1 MKISIG
7 SRIVKG
13 PWGGGNLFII
23 NLSNYLTS
31 QGHEVY
37 FDLSQKDIDLILL
50 TDPRINESPSSSFD
64 HIDIEFYLNYVNPNS
79 VVVQRIN
86 ECDERKNTTG
96 LNNFYIEASNVAD
109 NIVFVSNW
117 LKNLYVE
124 QGINEAKS
132 GVILSGSDKSIFN
145 SAFNSKWNKK
155 EKLRLITHHWSANTN
170 KGYETYKKIDN
181 MLDNPKWKNL
191 IEFTYVGNIS
201 DEFQFKNTKVIKP
214 KSGKELSI
222 ILQKSHVYV
231 TGSINEPS
239 GNHHIEAA
247 QCGLPILFLKSG
259 GLVEYC
265 EGFGVAFD
273 NENFEIK
280 LEEMIKDYDNLYNKM
295 AEYELD
301 SDKMSQEYLDLF
313 QHLISVKID
322 SSKKFKRNFKGYLF
336 NIIQKFKTLK
346 YTVKVNLKI
355 IIKSLYVSK

>member
-1 MKISIG
+1 M
-7 SRIVKG
+7 
-13 PWGGGNLFII
+13 
-23 NLSNYLTS
+23 
-31 QGHEVY
+31 Y

-145 SAFNSKWNKK
+145 PAFNSKWNKK

-181 MLDNPKWKNL
+181 MLDNPKWNNL

-201 DEFQFKNTKVIKP
+201 DDFEFKNTKVIEP
-214 KSGKELSI
+214 KSGKELSS
-222 ILQKSHVYV
+222 ILKKSHIYV

-259 GLVEYC
+259 GLIEYC
-265 EGFGVAFD
+265 EGFGVGFD
-273 NENFEIK
+273 NDNFEIK
-280 LEEMIKDYDNLYNKM
+280 LEEMIEDYDNL
-295 AEYELD
+295 
-301 SDKMSQEYLDLF
+301 
-313 QHLISVKID
+313 
-322 SSKKFKRNFKGYLF
+322 
-336 NIIQKFKTLK
+336 
-346 YTVKVNLKI
+346 
-355 IIKSLYVSK
+355 